1 MKSRIKGFQ
10 PTRSTRSTEWHRVD
24 GDQWELGLAREI
36 PVRIYR
42 AQDGAVVDDGLVSW
56 NEAEWRGDWAVYI

>member
-1 MKSRIKGFQ
+1 MNRIKGFEQ
-10 PTRSTRSTEWHRVD
+10 IKGFANWRID
-24 GDQWELGLAREI
+24 GDQWELGIAREI
-36 PVRIYR
+36 PVRVYR